1 MSLDHYFETV
11 LELWSEKR
19 ARTQS
24 VISGDSMAP
33 SIRDGDTVVI
43 EHGDGRPRI
52 GDVVVVR
59 REGAIVVHRLIHRD
73 VQGGHERFLTR
84 GDRCRG
90 IDPPVRRDQIVGKVV
105 EVRSEERLLRL
116 DSRWW
121 RGSSFLLARLFY
133 LSGRRHVD
141 EGDLGWAAR
150 LLFAIRRRAL
160 PARISA
166 MELLTGALSKT
177 QRSVSASKNDADAQ
191 GVVKIDG

>member
-1 MSLDHYFETV
+1 
-11 LELWSEKR
+11 
-19 ARTQS
+19 
-24 VISGDSMAP
+24 
-33 SIRDGDTVVI
+33 
-43 EHGDGRPRI
+43 
-52 GDVVVVR
+52 
-59 REGAIVVHRLIHRD
+59 
-73 VQGGHERFLTR
+73 
-84 GDRCRG
+84 
-90 IDPPVRRDQIVGKVV
+90 GKVV

-141 EGDLGWAAR
+141 EDDLGWAAR